1 VTPSRAANLS
11 LALVGAGWLA
21 AVYGAFSQLGD
32 PAPWVPS
39 SEIEMQRRVSMVI
52 LFFGV
57 FALVSALWLS
67 GYAFGSARRR
77 SLIAMLA
84 CVLPIVAMLVYAFR

>member
-1 VTPSRAANLS
+1 MKQCTSVNHRSRARLGANVRAQPVTPSRAANLS

-57 FALVSALWLS
+57 FAL
-67 GYAFGSARRR
+67 
-77 SLIAMLA
+77 A

>member
-1 VTPSRAANLS
+1 MKITRVKQCTSVNHRSRARLGANVRAQPVTPSRAANLS

-39 SEIEMQRRVSMVI
+39 SEIEMQRR
-52 LFFGV
+52 
-57 FALVSALWLS
+57 
-67 GYAFGSARRR
+67 ARAWARTLCIMKR
-77 SLIAMLA
+77 TDE
-84 CVLPIVAMLVYAFR
+84 